1 MVATYWIENND
12 EVLNALYVITD
23 DLELKKTIPYMGLNP
38 NDEIY
43 NLVSI
48 NLKTFE
54 GLYKN
59 TVRLEQLGIDDV
71 DSILIDI
78 QKMKPVGIR
87 TVNRKIK
94 LYENID
100 IINSPR
106 TKTDK
111 INKQKLLNFIIEAK
125 KLKTQSKDSLLK
137 IWMRQRCNSRKPSHY
152 NLVDLVEYYRN
163 VDVSIL

>member
-1 MVATYWIENND
+1 
-12 EVLNALYVITD
+12 
-23 DLELKKTIPYMGLNP
+23 
-38 NDEIY
+38 
-43 NLVSI
+43 
-48 NLKTFE
+48 
-54 GLYKN
+54 
-59 TVRLEQLGIDDV
+59 
-71 DSILIDI
+71 
-78 QKMKPVGIR
+78 MKLVGIR

-125 KLKTQSKDSLLK
+125 KQKTQSKDSLLK
-137 IWMRQRCNSRKPSHY
+137 IWVTQRCNSRKPSHY